1 MEIPLYSSTIMRKE
15 MDAVLTCMVSEKT
28 GPGEINR
35 KLSQT
40 AKELFRMDAAL
51 PVRSGAVALRYAMHA
66 LALPQGSSVI
76 VSALSP
82 LWHYKCLKQ
91 LGFEPLVADVDGQT
105 AQLTPDAVRE
115 AAAKG
120 GKALLLFDALGF
132 LPDVRGILDVG
143 IPVIEDISQSAGAFY
158 GAPAAESEGLA
169 PQEGEGA
176 AESEGGNG
184 AAAKAAVAAEQ
195 AASDDG
201 GLSWIPPGAYAAGSG
216 AVFSILCLEERDLLT
231 AGGGAILF
239 AQKRKDGTV
248 IRNMFEDAPETDR
261 LTDMNSALALVQV
274 KEMKKNRSLRSSIN
288 AAFMQSLMRARSG
301 RHKPLV
307 QRGGGEPSF
316 YSFALALESGAADA
330 RRYASKQGIS
340 TGAAFEGSIAAFL
353 GDGLEGCIGAKSLL
367 MRCILFPLYPR
378 LGTKNTEKIARVLRT
393 LP

>member
-40 AKELFRMDAAL
+40 ARELFKMDAAL
-51 PVRSGAVALRYAMHA
+51 PLRSGAVALRYALRA
-66 LALPQGSSVI
+66 LDLPQGSSVI
-76 VSALSP
+76 ISALSP

-120 GKALLLFDALGF
+120 GRALLLFEALGF
-132 LPDVRGILDVG
+132 LPDVRGILEVG
-143 IPVIEDISQSAGAFY
+143 IPVIEDISQSATAFY
-158 GAPAAESEGLA
+158 GAPAAESDADGKEEGDSA
-169 PQEGEGA
+169 SSGEAGERGEKDVQSALEQVA
-176 AESEGGNG
+176 AKEGGAG
-184 AAAKAAVAAEQ
+184 
-195 AASDDG
+195 
-201 GLSWIPPGAYAAGSG
+201 WIPPGAYAAGSG

-239 AQKRKDGTV
+239 AARRKDGTV
-248 IRNMFEDAPETDR
+248 ISNLFEDAPETDR
-261 LTDMNSALALVQV
+261 LTDMNSSLALVQAR
-274 KEMKKNRSLRSSIN
+274 EMKKNRSLRSSIN
-288 AAFMQSLMRARSG
+288 AAFMQAIMQARAG

-316 YSFALALESGAADA
+316 YSFPVVLESGAADA

-340 TGAAFEGSIAAFL
+340 TGAAFDGSVAAFL
-353 GDGLEGCIGAKSLL
+353 GDGLEGCIAAKSLL
-367 MRCILFPLYPR
+367 LRCILFPLYPR
-378 LGTKNTEKIARVLRT
+378 LGAKNTEKIARVLRT